1 MGSFFIIIIK
11 PNQMKKLLF
20 LSLLSLF
27 VIQMQAQTPSSTKS
41 PDPIVNSPQNVCP
54 YDSLLLG
61 ASGSTG
67 NYNWFSDSLGMHF
80 LDSGSTF
87 QTGVITSDT
96 IFYVQAYADST
107 VVYCDFT
114 NCNVSGNTG
123 PTQSDVNTAYSG
135 TNLDGDVSI
144 TTQGIQEWVVPYTG
158 EYVITA
164 AGAQGGFSN
173 VTSTPGGLG
182 AKIESKFYL
191 TQGTTLG
198 ILVGQQGESSNR
210 IDGGGG
216 GGGGASFVVNI
227 TASIPLLVAAG
238 GGGATA
244 SSNIGHVG
252 LSGSA
257 NFTTTSAAGTTNSGM
272 NKGGNGGGYSHNA
285 GGTEQ
290 FGGSSGSWLY
300 WSDAGGKAYIN
311 GGIGG
316 SVHPS
321 LPNDNNY
328 PRQGVGGFGS
338 AGAASNT
345 AGGGGGGY
353 AGGNGSL
360 SSSSIAGGG
369 LSFNAGTLISAVS
382 GVEAADGF
390 VNIAVKK
397 ANSPSN
403 IIAIVIKLDS
413 VPGII
418 TQPTNTSVVYGNNA
432 SFTVAAQGTNLSYQ
446 WQESIN
452 AGVNWTDLT
461 NGGTYSGVTTGNLS
475 LSAVPLSMDDYY
487 YRCIVS
493 GSCSPADT
501 SDEAILSV
509 TATGIEE
516 VGLNSAQIYPNPVGN
531 ILTIEFDNAG
541 SDQLHISV
549 YDVLGKQQQ
558 EWKENSLTQ
567 GHHQLSLD
575 VSTLAKGVYYL
586 RIKLDEDVRDFRF
599 VKE

>member
-1 MGSFFIIIIK
+1 
-11 PNQMKKLLF
+11 MKKLLF
-20 LSLLSLF
+20 LSLLGLF
-27 VIQMQAQTPSSTKS
+27 VFYAQAQNPSSTKS
-41 PDPIVNSPQNVCP
+41 PDPIVNSLQHLCP
-54 YDSLLLG
+54 FDSLLLS

-80 LDSGSTF
+80 LDSGATF
-87 QTGVITSDT
+87 QTGIISCDT

-107 VVYCDFT
+107 VEDYYFT
-114 NCNVSGNTG
+114 NCGISGNTG
-123 PTQSDVNTAYSG
+123 PTQSEVNTAYSG

-144 TTQGIQEWVVPYTG
+144 TTQGIQEWVVPFNAEYT
-158 EYVITA
+158 ITA

-191 TQGTTLG
+191 TQGTTLE

-210 IDGGGG
+210 QDGGGG
-216 GGGGASFVVNI
+216 GGGGASFVVNST
-227 TASIPLLVAAG
+227 TATPLLVAAG
-238 GGGATA
+238 GGGASA
-244 SSNIGHVG
+244 SSNTGHVG

-257 NFTTTSAAGTTNSGM
+257 TFTTTSAAGTTISGM
-272 NKGGNGGGYSHNA
+272 NYGGNGGGYSHDA
-285 GGTEQ
+285 GGTQ
-290 FGGSSGSWLY
+290 QYGGSSGAWLY
-300 WSDAGGKAYIN
+300 WSDAGGKAYTN

-321 LPNDNNY
+321 LPNDQNY

-338 AGAASNT
+338 AGAASNC

-360 SSSSIAGGG
+360 SSSGSADGGQ
-369 LSFNAGTLISAVS
+369 SFNAGNLISAVS

-390 VNIAVKK
+390 VNIEVYTV
-397 ANSPSN
+397 NSPSN
-403 IIAIVIKLDS
+403 MIAIVIKLDS
-413 VPGII
+413 VPEII
-418 TQPTNTSVVYGNNA
+418 TQPTNTSVVSSNNA
-432 SFTVAAQGTNLSYQ
+432 SFSVTAQGTNLSYQ

-461 NGGTYSGVTTGNLS
+461 DGGTYSGVSTANLS

-493 GSCSPADT
+493 GNCSPADT
-501 SDEAILSV
+501 SNEAILSV

-516 VGLNSAQIYPNPVGN
+516 VGLNSIQIYPNPVAN
-531 ILTIEFDNAG
+531 TLTLELTNA
-541 SDQLHISV
+541 DCKQLNISV

-558 EWKENSLTQ
+558 EWEENSLTQ
-567 GHHQLSLD
+567 GHQQLSMD
-575 VSTLAKGVYYL
+575 VSRLSKGVYYL
-586 RIKLDEDVRDFRF
+586 RIILDEEVRDFRF
-599 VKE
+599 IKE